1 MTHSILEFLHGKKAS
16 IVALWSLT
24 TSFLVLKQVIDIDT
38 ATYLDSAILVISFG
52 ADYKTKKM
60 LGTTRK

>member
-1 MTHSILEFLHGKKAS
+1 MHNLLEFLHGKKAS
-16 IVALWSLT
+16 IVAVVNLT
-24 TSFLVLKQVIDIDT
+24 ADFIVLKGVIDLDT
-38 ATYLDSAILVISFG
+38 AIYITAIVGVFAFG